1 MTSTTS
7 TRTHPGPRPA
17 SRTATRTCTPRYGTA
32 IRTIRICTTGTSTDA
47 DPSGPSATLESVAER
62 RILTIDVFRGLGV
75 AGMVLVNTPGSW
87 GSVYAPLRHADWHG
101 WTPTDLIFPCFLFIV
116 GVAIPL
122 ALGRGLE
129 ADPRPGRLVP
139 RILRRSVIIF
149 ALGLVLH
156 AVSNPDLATIR
167 IPGVL
172 QRIAV
177 CYLVAALLFAF
188 TEWHAQA
195 AVAAATL
202 LGYWALLTLV
212 PVPGFG
218 AGDLGK
224 EGNLAAWIDR
234 AVLGLHIWRPGRVYD
249 PEGILSTLPA
259 IATTLFGVLTGRFVQ
274 AAPSPTAA
282 VKGLAWSGGA
292 GVVIGLA
299 WGRFFPVNKALW
311 TSSYA
316 VFTAGAALLVLA
328 ACFWLIEVKGFR
340 WWTTPFVILGVNAL
354 AVFFL
359 STLLA
364 IALARV
370 HVQDGAGQSRALQ
383 AVLYEHVFAP
393 WLRPA
398 AASLAWALGN
408 VLLWLAAM
416 WALFRKGIRITV

>member
-1 MTSTTS
+1 
-7 TRTHPGPRPA
+7 
-17 SRTATRTCTPRYGTA
+17 
-32 IRTIRICTTGTSTDA
+32 
-47 DPSGPSATLESVAER
+47 
-62 RILTIDVFRGLGV
+62 
-75 AGMVLVNTPGSW
+75 MVLVNNPGTW
-87 GSVYAPLRHADWHG
+87 GAIYAPLRHADWHG
-101 WTPTDLIFPCFLFIV
+101 WTPTDLIFPFFLFIV

-122 ALGRGLE
+122 ALGRRLE
-129 ADPRPGRLVP
+129 ADPRPERLVP
-139 RILRRSVIIF
+139 RILRRSAIIF
-149 ALGLVLH
+149 ALGLILH

-172 QRIAV
+172 QRIAL

-188 TEWHAQA
+188 TEWRTQA

-202 LGYWALLTLV
+202 VGYWALLTLV
-212 PVPGFG
+212 SVPGFG

-234 AVLGLHIWRPGRVYD
+234 TLLGPHIWRLGRVYD

-259 IATTLFGVLTGRFVQ
+259 VATTLFGVLTGRFVQ
-274 AAPSPTAA
+274 AAPSPSAA

-299 WGRFFPVNKALW
+299 WGRLFPINKALW

-328 ACFWLIEVKGFR
+328 ACFWLIEVKGST

-364 IALARV
+364 IAVARV
-370 HVQDGAGQSRALQ
+370 HVWDGGQSRALQ
-383 AVLYEHVFAP
+383 AVLYEHLLTP

-398 AASLAWALGN
+398 TASLTWALGN
-408 VLLWLAAM
+408 VLLWLAVM
-416 WALFRKGIRITV
+416 WALYRKGIRVTV